1 MIRDHDKIVYLNK
14 KTYLHKPKFAWKF
27 LFNLIKKNKNKKIT
41 FWDVGCGNGYM
52 LKYLEKQLPKWKFLG
67 SDNFKE
73 LVKISK
79 KNTNANIFLDDITKK
94 PKFST
99 YKADIVHTT
108 GVLCIYDNV
117 ENFLHQIINRCNKS
131 GEIFL
136 QGGINDKPVDVIT
149 RYRDCTKKNYWTNKI
164 NQPGWNKFS
173 MKTISRILNKNEK
186 TKEFKFIKI
195 RFPKTLNVKKKSTDP
210 MRSWTVVFNNE
221 VYFTNSL
228 NVLDNTYYLNIKL
241 K

>member
-1 MIRDHDKIVYLNK
+1 MIRDHDKIVYLNE

-27 LFNLIKKNKNKKIT
+27 LFNLIKKNKDKKIT

-52 LKYLEKQLPKWKFLG
+52 LKYLEKRFPKWKFLG
-67 SDNFKE
+67 SDNYKE

-94 PKFST
+94 PKVST

-149 RYRDCTKKNYWTNKI
+149 RYRDCTKKNYWINKI

-228 NVLDNTYYLNIKL
+228 NVLDNSYYLNIKL